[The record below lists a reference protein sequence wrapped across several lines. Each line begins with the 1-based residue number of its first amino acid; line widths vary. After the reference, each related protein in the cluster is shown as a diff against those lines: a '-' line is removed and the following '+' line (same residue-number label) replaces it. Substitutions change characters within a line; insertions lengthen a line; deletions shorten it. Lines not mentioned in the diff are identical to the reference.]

1 MSNIKNINQ
10 IPKAVYDS
18 FEKDDHAFLVKA
30 IQRDQQGN
38 FKNLSF
44 HVGSMDEVYI
54 NIAPDYIVRHK
65 VFSIGEKIVEVEG
78 VTKMKAK
85 EFVEMKAKEARLAQY
100 NQLKKEFENQPVPAE
115 VLN

>member
-10 IPKAVYDS
+10 IPKQVYDT
-18 FEKDDHAFLVKA
+18 FENSDHAFLVKA
-30 IQRDQQGN
+30 IQKDGQGN

-44 HVGSMDEVYI
+44 HVGSMDEVYR

-65 VFSIGEKIVEVEG
+65 VFYVGEKITEVEG

-85 EFVEMKAKEARLAQY
+85 EFVEMKSKEARLAQY
-100 NQLKKEFENQPVPAE
+100 NELKKEFENQPMPVTAI
-115 VLN
+115 N